1 MMAEDV
7 TLRAVNDSENRQSLL
22 YGMGDQHLEIVVSKL
37 ASRYKVDVD
46 LETPKLLSERLSER
60 IQM

>member
-7 TLRAVNDSENRQSLL
+7 TLKSVNDSENRQSLI

-37 ASRYKVDVD
+37 AERYKCEVL
-46 LETPKLLSERLSER
+46 LETPGAC
-60 IQM
+60 